1 MTIRKF
7 AKAIGTGATFVKMKI
22 DDGSI
27 PYTIKYRGKVWYYD
41 IEPELVPIWKEKTK
55 GRKKSPVSKVKNID
69 KREYLSKNTPLRQAT
84 AILEQL
90 KKQGIYMSYGEA
102 EAKGYFAGVSI

>member
-41 IEPELVPIWKEKTK
+41 IEPELVPVWKERTK
-55 GRKKSPVSKVKNID
+55 NRKQSPASTVKKQD

-90 KKQGIYMSYGEA
+90 KRQGIYMSYGEA
-102 EAKGYFAGVSI
+102 EARGIFAGGNI